1 MATTQL
7 RAFGAATGGRYG
19 SFAAKSQTNHPV
31 DVLTQA
37 RSHAAFTG
45 KRYGSFDKYTGP
57 HPVGRLTQARTHG
70 AFTGKRYGQFTRGE
84 EPTPIRP
91 GIIIVPDNVLTAQ
104 RRKLLQRDEVLLMI
118 AAAIATG
125 VVH

>member
-19 SFAAKSQTNHPV
+19 SFAGKGSTSHPV
-31 DVLTQA
+31 DVITQA
-37 RSHAAFTG
+37 RGYAAFTGARYGSFQRGSTHPVDKLTQLRAFGAHSG
-45 KRYGSFDKYTGP
+45 KRYGSFE
-57 HPVGRLTQARTHG
+57 
-70 AFTGKRYGQFTRGE
+70 RGE
-84 EPTPIRP
+84 EPTPVRP
-91 GIIIVPDNVLTAQ
+91 GIVIVPDRMVSAK

-125 VVH
+125 MVH